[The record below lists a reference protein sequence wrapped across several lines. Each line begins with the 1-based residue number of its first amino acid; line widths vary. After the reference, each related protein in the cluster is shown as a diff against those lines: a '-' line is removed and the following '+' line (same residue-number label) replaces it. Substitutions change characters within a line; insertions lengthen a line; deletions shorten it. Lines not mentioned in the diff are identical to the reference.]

1 MIRERYHR
9 NSLRV
14 RAARVILAAAGR
26 RQREFDLDR
35 SAPLSGSEWRS
46 LPAVTISAPAP
57 FPVAGERLQWGLYI
71 GEALAMTKMGYLDAV
86 EVAASG
92 GVSGITKN
100 LFLRP

>member
-14 RAARVILAAAGR
+14 HAVRVILAVAGC

-35 SAPLSGSEWRS
+35 SAPLSGSEWR
-46 LPAVTISAPAP
+46 LPRVTISAPAP

-71 GEALAMTKMGYLDAV
+71 GEALAMTKMGYLDIV
-86 EVAASG
+86 ELAASG
-92 GVSGITKN
+92 GVSRITKN
-100 LFLRP
+100 LLLRP